1 MVVSHEG
8 LVPRAWAAAFIT
20 VAENQSVFSTLCWR
34 GIARYVSSSMCSC
47 TWLNGWM
54 HGYLK
59 SIWSRSNIQKQVWG
73 EKKKLGFFF
82 YHVPGYLNI
91 TLFLCLTS
99 SRSYKTFNIRT
110 DDLAK
115 RKGHARNEGHIKYR
129 TPALKLQ
136 EFIEEKGTP
145 GPGWQRGQEAGCIE
159 DTARW

>member
-1 MVVSHEG
+1 MTE
-8 LVPRAWAAAFIT
+8 RMD
-20 VAENQSVFSTLCWR
+20 
-34 GIARYVSSSMCSC
+34 ARIFKI
-47 TWLNGWM
+47 
-54 HGYLK
+54 YLK
-59 SIWSRSNIQKQVWG
+59 QIQYTKTSLG
-73 EKKKLGFFF
+73 GKKKLGFFF

-145 GPGWQRGQEAGCIE
+145 GPG
-159 DTARW
+159 